1 MDRRTSATLVDLE
14 ERLIDEGVPEDVASD
29 FIDRIEKMIEDLLQ
43 TLNGE
48 NGDDGEGGE
57 G

>member
-1 MDRRTSATLVDLE
+1 MDRRTSATLVDFE
-14 ERLIDEGVPEDVASD
+14 ERLIDEGVAEDIASD
-29 FIDRIEKMIEDLLQ
+29 FVDRIEKEIEDLLQ

>member
-29 FIDRIEKMIEDLLQ
+29 FIDRIEKEIEDLLQ

>member
-14 ERLIDEGVPEDVASD
+14 ERLIDEGVPEEVASN
-29 FIDRIEKMIEDLLQ
+29 FIDRIEKEIEDLLQ
-43 TLNGE
+43 TLNGK
-48 NGDDGEGGE
+48 NGDEGEGGE

>member
-1 MDRRTSATLVDLE
+1 VNRRTSATLVDLE
-14 ERLIDEGVPEDVASD
+14 ERLIDEGVPEEVASN
-29 FIDRIEKMIEDLLQ
+29 FIDRIEKEIEELLQ

-48 NGDDGEGGE
+48 NGDEGEGGE